1 LTIIY
6 NMDINDKI
14 KKVLFKYWKE
24 NGVQTDSATLSL
36 FGISGVSYKELEDI
50 QSLIIEYYGGPNE
63 VFKKMNK
70 LKGGILYGESFGGEP
85 IRGKVYYVVYD
96 KGEKSFYIS
105 VLLDGDGL
113 VKVGPDEEIDTIWN
127 HYVDEG
133 LGREFTDGATEMV
146 ADMIYSEITVK
157 TGIYTNLLDL
167 EISLPGEF

>member
-1 LTIIY
+1 
-6 NMDINDKI
+6 M
-14 KKVLFKYWKE
+14 
-24 NGVQTDSATLSL
+24 A
-36 FGISGVSYKELEDI
+36 
-50 QSLIIEYYGGPNE
+50 
-63 VFKKMNK
+63 
-70 LKGGILYGESFGGEP
+70 
-85 IRGKVYYVVYD
+85 
-96 KGEKSFYIS
+96 
-105 VLLDGDGL
+105 DGL

>member
-36 FGISGVSYKELEDI
+36 FGISGVGYEELQYI

-105 VLLDGDGL
+105 VLLDGD
-113 VKVGPDEEIDTIWN
+113 VMVESDEVVDTIWN